1 MTTKS
6 LDFFVSSFVL
16 EESNLRVEQGNSVIE
31 GEKFNWVYFAWSG
44 EKSKIPLDLQLD
56 FLAHYFGQ
64 ALKQPN
70 DPVRI
75 PTEFVPFF
83 NELHKG
89 GSLYGNLLV
98 NAGVVQFDQLLD
110 SLAAQDSIRGV
121 PGPRVL
127 VDLTVSQVPYAK
139 KEHYRGMFN
148 YEIAR
153 LTPYTPFQG
162 NDFESEIK
170 KSKQRELAC
179 KVEVMGFYSAKT
191 SD

>member
-1 MTTKS
+1 MTSRS
-6 LDFFVSSFVL
+6 LDFFVESFVI
-16 EESNLRVEQGNSVIE
+16 EEGNLTVEQGNSIIK

-44 EKSKIPLDLQLD
+44 EKSKVPLDLQLD

-75 PTEFVPFF
+75 PNEFVPFF

-98 NAGVVQFDQLLD
+98 KAGVVEFDQLLD

-127 VDLTVSQVPYAK
+127 VDLTVSQVPYAR
-139 KEHYRGMFN
+139 KELREGVAN

-162 NDFESEIK
+162 HDFEDEIK
-170 KSKQRELAC
+170 RSKQTKLAC
-179 KVEVMGFYSAKT
+179 KVEVMGFYSV
-191 SD
+191 